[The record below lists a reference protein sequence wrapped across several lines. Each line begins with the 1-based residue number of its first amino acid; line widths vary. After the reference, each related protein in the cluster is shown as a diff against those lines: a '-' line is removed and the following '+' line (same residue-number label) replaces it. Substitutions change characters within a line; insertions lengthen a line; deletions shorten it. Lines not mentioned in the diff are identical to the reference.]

1 MYHKHGG
8 HLDNPE
14 KTLYSFTH
22 GDKNQWVPWGI
33 DTTTPEG
40 RAEFEAEWDRL
51 CQMAPE
57 LFNKDEMIY
66 PHEMRKPVPTEPHF
80 RRMWQFYR

>member
-51 CQMAPE
+51 C
-57 LFNKDEMIY
+57 
-66 PHEMRKPVPTEPHF
+66 
-80 RRMWQFYR
+80 